1 MSMKSNRL
9 LSIGFGNIVQADRI
23 VAIVAPDSA
32 PVRRIIADARER
44 NLLIDAS
51 AGRKTRAVLVM
62 DSGHI
67 ILSGLQ
73 SETIANRLSAEWSE
87 TTTSEEA

>member
-1 MSMKSNRL
+1 MSMKNVQL
-9 LSIGFGNIVQADRI
+9 LSIGFGNIVQANRV
-23 VAIVAPDSA
+23 VAIVSPDAAPIK
-32 PVRRIIADARER
+32 RLIADARER

-62 DSGHI
+62 DSEHI

-73 SETIANRLSAEWSE
+73 TETIAHRLSAEWNEE
-87 TTTSEEA
+87 TQSEEA